1 MIKVEA
7 IIRPERF
14 EAVKEALAEAG
25 FIGLNVVSVTGRGV
39 QKGVTYVGRTGQK
52 STVEMLPKVKMEI
65 VVGDKDADRVVDIIM
80 SKARSGN
87 IGDGKIFLIPVADVI
102 RVRTGERG
110 EKAL

>member
-7 IIRPERF
+7 IIRPEKF
-14 EAVKEALAEAG
+14 ELVKEALAGAG
-25 FIGLNVVSVTGRGV
+25 FVGLNVVNVTGRGV
-39 QKGVTYVGRTGQK
+39 QKGVTYVGRTGERT
-52 STVEMLPKVKMEI
+52 SVEMLSKVKVEL
-65 VVGDKDADRVVDIIM
+65 VVGDKDVQRAVDIIV
-80 SKARSGN
+80 ANCRTGN